1 MGYSKRDKAQTHT
14 RIVSVAAKRFRERG
28 LEGIGVADV
37 MKEAGV
43 TVGGFY
49 KHFDSRDELVVEA
62 LAMAFQDLDRWEEHT
77 DTLTKLLESYLCEEH
92 RDAPGTGCALGALLG
107 DMSRASRSA
116 KAVYTARLKRS
127 LAYSTGLVPPNGT
140 SDRRA
145 RAILMISAMLGAI
158 NLSRAVSDRNLSRKI
173 LQRTRDQLIA
183 LSKPRQRP
191 GGLMRSG
198 QASCEPNV
206 AGRSGARDHDAFD
219 HCGYR
224 LDTTGRNRSPLRH
237 HCHGFRAVPAMR
249 LALRCPRHS

>member
-1 MGYSKRDKAQTHT
+1 MLKIVHPERSGLHLDNIDYDDTLAVVAAPSRSDDEEVRATIGASPGGSGGSGGQMGYSKRDKAETHT

-62 LAMAFQDLDRWEEHT
+62 LATAFQNLDLWEEHT
-77 DTLTKLLESYLCEEH
+77 DTLTKLLENYLSEEH

-116 KAVYTARLKRS
+116 RAVYTARYKRT
-127 LAYSTGLVPPNGT
+127 LAYSTGLVPPNGP
-140 SDRRA
+140 SARRA

-158 NLSRAVSDRNLSRKI
+158 NLSRAVSDPNLSREI
-173 LQRTRDQLIA
+173 LQQTRDQLIS
-183 LSKPRQRP
+183 LHKPAKP
-191 GGLMRSG
+191 S
-198 QASCEPNV
+198 
-206 AGRSGARDHDAFD
+206 
-219 HCGYR
+219 
-224 LDTTGRNRSPLRH
+224 
-237 HCHGFRAVPAMR
+237 
-249 LALRCPRHS
+249 

>member
-1 MGYSKRDKAQTHT
+1 
-14 RIVSVAAKRFRERG
+14 
-28 LEGIGVADV
+28 

-62 LAMAFQDLDRWEEHT
+62 LATAFQDLDRWEEHT
-77 DTLTKLLESYLCEEH
+77 DTLTKLLENYLSEGH

-140 SDRRA
+140 PPNGISDRRA

-158 NLSRAVSDRNLSRKI
+158 NLSRAVSDTNLSREI
-173 LQRTRDQLIA
+173 LLRTRDQLIS
-183 LSKPRQRP
+183 LNKPAISR
-191 GGLMRSG
+191 
-198 QASCEPNV
+198 
-206 AGRSGARDHDAFD
+206 
-219 HCGYR
+219 
-224 LDTTGRNRSPLRH
+224 
-237 HCHGFRAVPAMR
+237 
-249 LALRCPRHS
+249 